1 MRSVSVA
8 NRQKQE
14 KGQRNLAQAGRQV
27 RIAGAFLLL
36 IMLLLLSLIWSIC
49 SGSVSVP
56 IMEFLQELREPKLR
70 GMAWTIIWEIRLP
83 RALAALILGGAL
95 ALSGYLL
102 QTFFHNPIAGP
113 FVLGISSG
121 SKLLVALV
129 MVGFLEWNITINSG
143 MLVAAAFAGALL
155 SMLFV
160 LLVARKMEQMAM
172 LIVGGVMIGYIC
184 SAITDFVVTFASD
197 ADIVNLHNWSMGSFS
212 GISWDNIRVMTPVV
226 LVSLV
231 SRGSFSGMTW
241 ENVAVMV
248 GVTFVSAA
256 AVFLLSK
263 PIGAYQMGETYAKS
277 MGVNV
282 AHLRFFM
289 VILSS
294 ILSGCV
300 AAFAGPVSFVGI
312 AVPHLIRW
320 LFADTRPL
328 VLIPGCFLGGSV
340 FCLFSDWLARTV
352 FAPTELSISTVTA
365 VFGAPVV
372 IFVMMRKHRKST

>member
-1 MRSVSVA
+1 MRSVPEA

-36 IMLLLLSLIWSIC
+36 IMLLLLSLIWSVC

-197 ADIVNLHNWSMGSFS
+197 ADIVNLHNWS
-212 GISWDNIRVMTPVV
+212 
-226 LVSLV
+226 
-231 SRGSFSGMTW
+231 RGSFSGMTW
-241 ENVAVMV
+241 ENVAVMA

-277 MGVNV
+277 MGVSV
-282 AHLRFFM
+282 AQLRFFM

>member
-1 MRSVSVA
+1 MRSVSEA

-14 KGQRNLAQAGRQV
+14 KKQRNLAQAGRQV

-36 IMLLLLSLIWSIC
+36 IMLLLLSLIWSVC

-197 ADIVNLHNWSMGSFS
+197 ADIVNLHNWS
-212 GISWDNIRVMTPVV
+212 
-226 LVSLV
+226 
-231 SRGSFSGMTW
+231 RGSFSGMTW
-241 ENVAVMV
+241 ENVAVMA

-365 VFGAPVV
+365 VFGAPIV

>member
-1 MRSVSVA
+1 MRSVSEA

-14 KGQRNLAQAGRQV
+14 KKQRNLAQAGRQV

-36 IMLLLLSLIWSIC
+36 IMLLLLSIIC
-49 SGSVSVP
+49 SVSVP

-197 ADIVNLHNWSMGSFS
+197 ADIVNLHNWS
-212 GISWDNIRVMTPVV
+212 
-226 LVSLV
+226 
-231 SRGSFSGMTW
+231 RGSFSGMTW
-241 ENVAVMV
+241 ENVAVMA

>member
-1 MRSVSVA
+1 MRSVSEA

-36 IMLLLLSLIWSIC
+36 VVLLLLSLIWSAC

-56 IMEFLQELREPKLR
+56 IREFLQELREPELR

-143 MLVAAAFAGALL
+143 MLVAAAFTGALL

-197 ADIVNLHNWSMGSFS
+197 ADIVNLHNWS
-212 GISWDNIRVMTPVV
+212 
-226 LVSLV
+226 
-231 SRGSFSGMTW
+231 RGSFSGMTW
-241 ENVAVMV
+241 ENVAVMA

-372 IFVMMRKHRKST
+372 IFVMMRKHRKSA

>member
-1 MRSVSVA
+1 MRSVSEA

-14 KGQRNLAQAGRQV
+14 KKQRNLAQAGRQV

-36 IMLLLLSLIWSIC
+36 IMLLLLSLIWSAC

-56 IMEFLQELREPKLR
+56 LMEFLEELREPKLR

-197 ADIVNLHNWSMGSFS
+197 ADIVNLHNWS
-212 GISWDNIRVMTPVV
+212 
-226 LVSLV
+226 
-231 SRGSFSGMTW
+231 RGSFSGMTW
-241 ENVAVMV
+241 ENVAVMA

-277 MGVNV
+277 MGVSV
-282 AHLRFFM
+282 AQLRFFM

>member
-36 IMLLLLSLIWSIC
+36 IMLLLLSLIWCIC

-197 ADIVNLHNWSMGSFS
+197 ADIVNLHNWS
-212 GISWDNIRVMTPVV
+212 
-226 LVSLV
+226 
-231 SRGSFSGMTW
+231 RGSFSGMTW
-241 ENVAVMV
+241 ENVAVMA

>member
-1 MRSVSVA
+1 MRSVSEA

-14 KGQRNLAQAGRQV
+14 KKQRNLAQAGRQV

-49 SGSVSVP
+49 SGSVSVT

-129 MVGFLEWNITINSG
+129 MVGFLVWNITINSG

-197 ADIVNLHNWSMGSFS
+197 ADIVNLHNWS
-212 GISWDNIRVMTPVV
+212 
-226 LVSLV
+226 
-231 SRGSFSGMTW
+231 RGSFSGMTW
-241 ENVAVMV
+241 ENVAVMA

>member
-1 MRSVSVA
+1 MRSVSEA

-14 KGQRNLAQAGRQV
+14 KKQRNLAQAGRQV

-36 IMLLLLSLIWSIC
+36 IMLLLLSLIWSVC

-197 ADIVNLHNWSMGSFS
+197 ADIVNLHNWS
-212 GISWDNIRVMTPVV
+212 
-226 LVSLV
+226 
-231 SRGSFSGMTW
+231 RGSFSGMTW
-241 ENVAVMV
+241 ENVAVMA

-372 IFVMMRKHRKST
+372 IFLMMRKHRKST

>member
-1 MRSVSVA
+1 MRSVSEA

-14 KGQRNLAQAGRQV
+14 KKQRNLAQAGRQV

-36 IMLLLLSLIWSIC
+36 IMLLLLSLIWSVC

-56 IMEFLQELREPKLR
+56 IMEFLQELQEPKLR

-197 ADIVNLHNWSMGSFS
+197 ADIVNLHNWS
-212 GISWDNIRVMTPVV
+212 
-226 LVSLV
+226 
-231 SRGSFSGMTW
+231 RGSFSGMTW
-241 ENVAVMV
+241 ENVAVMA

>member
-1 MRSVSVA
+1 MRSVSEA

-14 KGQRNLAQAGRQV
+14 KKQRNLAQAGRQV

-36 IMLLLLSLIWSIC
+36 IMLLLLSLIWSVC

-83 RALAALILGGAL
+83 RALATLILGGAL

-197 ADIVNLHNWSMGSFS
+197 ADIVNLHNWS
-212 GISWDNIRVMTPVV
+212 
-226 LVSLV
+226 
-231 SRGSFSGMTW
+231 RGSFSGMTW
-241 ENVAVMV
+241 ENVAVMA
-248 GVTFVSAA
+248 GVTLVSAA

-340 FCLFSDWLARTV
+340 FCLISDWLARTV

>member
-1 MRSVSVA
+1 MRSVSEA

-14 KGQRNLAQAGRQV
+14 KKQRNLAQAGRQV

-155 SMLFV
+155 SMLFE

-197 ADIVNLHNWSMGSFS
+197 ADIVNLHNWS
-212 GISWDNIRVMTPVV
+212 
-226 LVSLV
+226 
-231 SRGSFSGMTW
+231 RGSFSGMTW
-241 ENVAVMV
+241 ENVAVMA

>member
-1 MRSVSVA
+1 MRSVSEA

-14 KGQRNLAQAGRQV
+14 KKQRNLAQAGRQV

-36 IMLLLLSLIWSIC
+36 IMLLLLSLIWSVC

-197 ADIVNLHNWSMGSFS
+197 ADIVNLHNWS
-212 GISWDNIRVMTPVV
+212 
-226 LVSLV
+226 
-231 SRGSFSGMTW
+231 RGSFSGMTW
-241 ENVAVMV
+241 ENVAVMA

-263 PIGAYQMGETYAKS
+263 PIGAYQMGETYARS

-320 LFADTRPL
+320 LCADTRPL

>member
-1 MRSVSVA
+1 MPSVPVA

-197 ADIVNLHNWSMGSFS
+197 ADIVNLHNWS
-212 GISWDNIRVMTPVV
+212 
-226 LVSLV
+226 
-231 SRGSFSGMTW
+231 RGSFSGMTW
-241 ENVAVMV
+241 ENVAVMA

>member
-1 MRSVSVA
+1 MRSVSEA
-8 NRQKQE
+8 NRQKQG
-14 KGQRNLAQAGRQV
+14 KKQRNLAQAGRQV

-36 IMLLLLSLIWSIC
+36 IMLLLLSLIWSAC

-197 ADIVNLHNWSMGSFS
+197 ADIVNLHNWS
-212 GISWDNIRVMTPVV
+212 
-226 LVSLV
+226 
-231 SRGSFSGMTW
+231 RGSFSGMTW
-241 ENVAVMV
+241 ENVAVMA

>member
-1 MRSVSVA
+1 MRSVSEA

-14 KGQRNLAQAGRQV
+14 KKQRNLAQAGRQV
-27 RIAGAFLLL
+27 RIAAAFLLL
-36 IMLLLLSLIWSIC
+36 IVLLLLSLIWSAC

-184 SAITDFVVTFASD
+184 SAITDFVVTFASGSGVSVIQ
-197 ADIVNLHNWSMGSFS
+197 ADRRIPDGGDVCEKHGSQCRTSAFLYGDFVQHLIWLRS
-212 GISWDNIRVMTPVV
+212 GICRSGFLCWN
-226 LVSLV
+226 
-231 SRGSFSGMTW
+231 RGSASDPLAVCRYKTAGTDSGLFPGRKRVLPVQRLAGADGLCPDGIEHQHGNSCLRCAGRDFCDDAET
-241 ENVAVMV
+241 
-248 GVTFVSAA
+248 
-256 AVFLLSK
+256 SK
-263 PIGAYQMGETYAKS
+263 E
-277 MGVNV
+277 
-282 AHLRFFM
+282 HL
-289 VILSS
+289 
-294 ILSGCV
+294 
-300 AAFAGPVSFVGI
+300 
-312 AVPHLIRW
+312 
-320 LFADTRPL
+320 
-328 VLIPGCFLGGSV
+328 
-340 FCLFSDWLARTV
+340 
-352 FAPTELSISTVTA
+352 
-365 VFGAPVV
+365 
-372 IFVMMRKHRKST
+372 KHRAAEEKIP

>member
-1 MRSVSVA
+1 MRSVSEA

-14 KGQRNLAQAGRQV
+14 KKQRNLAQAGRQV

-36 IMLLLLSLIWSIC
+36 IVLLLLSLIWSAC

-197 ADIVNLHNWSMGSFS
+197 ADIVNLHNWS
-212 GISWDNIRVMTPVV
+212 
-226 LVSLV
+226 
-231 SRGSFSGMTW
+231 RGSFSGMTW
-241 ENVAVMV
+241 ENVAVMA

-277 MGVNV
+277 MGVSV
-282 AHLRFFM
+282 AQLRFFM

>member
-1 MRSVSVA
+1 MRSVSEA

-14 KGQRNLAQAGRQV
+14 KKQRNLAQAGRQV

-36 IMLLLLSLIWSIC
+36 IMLLLLSLIWSVC

-197 ADIVNLHNWSMGSFS
+197 ADIVNLHNWS
-212 GISWDNIRVMTPVV
+212 
-226 LVSLV
+226 
-231 SRGSFSGMTW
+231 RGSFSGMTW
-241 ENVAVMV
+241 ENVAVMA

-372 IFVMMRKHRKST
+372 IFVMMRKHRKSI

>member
-1 MRSVSVA
+1 MRSVSEA

-14 KGQRNLAQAGRQV
+14 KGQRNLTQAGRQV

-36 IMLLLLSLIWSIC
+36 IMLLLLSLIWSAC

-197 ADIVNLHNWSMGSFS
+197 ADIVNLHNWS
-212 GISWDNIRVMTPVV
+212 
-226 LVSLV
+226 
-231 SRGSFSGMTW
+231 RGSFSGMTW
-241 ENVAVMV
+241 ENVAVMA

-263 PIGAYQMGETYAKS
+263 PIGAYQMGETYARS

>member
-1 MRSVSVA
+1 MRSVSEA

-14 KGQRNLAQAGRQV
+14 KKQRNLAQAGRQV

-184 SAITDFVVTFASD
+184 SAITDFVVTFASE
-197 ADIVNLHNWSMGSFS
+197 ADIVNLHNW
-212 GISWDNIRVMTPVV
+212 
-226 LVSLV
+226 

-241 ENVAVMV
+241 ENVAVMA